1 MSFDVGLGRCTELTD
16 ESVTVKLDS
25 GLVHKWFPQEPWR
38 RPGTSLLKFDR
49 KLCSTE
55 RPPQIDQETYINTD
69 SLKRK
74 ATGSLDLDGSGA
86 NRTIVDLRVILDG
99 VDPMPPPMPKPKSNG
114 RR

>member
-1 MSFDVGLGRCTELTD
+1 MPFDVGMGRCIEITD
-16 ESVTVKLDS
+16 ESVTVRLDS
-25 GLVHKWFPQEPWR
+25 VLVHKWFPAEPWR

-55 RPPQIDQETYINTD
+55 RPPQLDQEIYVNSD

-74 ATGSLDLDGSGA
+74 ATGSLDLDGNGK
-86 NRTIVDLRVILDG
+86 RTTVDLRAVLDG
-99 VDPMPPPMPKPKSNG
+99 VQPLPAPAPHSKSSA